1 MTHEEIIFAVGLALG
16 FTLGV
21 ALQAV
26 APLFKVPRQ
35 RRWGKR

>member
-1 MTHEEIIFAVGLALG
+1 MTHEEIIFAVGIALG
-16 FTLGV
+16 FAIGLS
-21 ALQAV
+21 LQAF